1 MPAPPENLMHMPLPR
16 TDRKLPRHTLQ
27 SAMADR
33 HKIMQERSRG
43 NRNYENE
50 DIRNNEQD
58 EAQHR
63 KCFFFSMAI
72 RPDSG
77 SWPPLKGLRDHTHWT
92 HHTR

>member
-1 MPAPPENLMHMPLPR
+1 MPAPPGNLMHTILPR
-16 TDRKLPRHTLQ
+16 TYSNFPRRTLQ

-33 HKIMQERSRG
+33 HKIMQERSKG

-50 DIRNNEQD
+50 DICNNEQD
-58 EAQHR
+58 EAQHN
-63 KCFFFSMAI
+63 KFFSMAI

-77 SWPPLKGLRDHTHWT
+77 SWPPLTGHRDHTLWT

>member
-63 KCFFFSMAI
+63 KCFFFFYGNSTRFRIMASPEGAS
-72 RPDSG
+72 RSHSLDAP
-77 SWPPLKGLRDHTHWT
+77 H
-92 HHTR
+92 